1 MKIYWNYAFALKIIT
16 FNVETTGRGIMTYDE
31 QKLHK
36 VKYTG
41 KLFINKKIK
50 PVSNEVML
58 K

>member
-1 MKIYWNYAFALKIIT
+1 MKIYCNYAVVLKMIT
-16 FNVETTGRGIMTYDE
+16 FNVETTSRGIMTYEE

-41 KLFINKKIK
+41 KLSLNKKIK
-50 PVSNEVML
+50 PVSNETML

>member
-1 MKIYWNYAFALKIIT
+1 MTIYCNYAFVLKIIT

-31 QKLHK
+31 QRLHK

-41 KLFINKKIK
+41 KLSLNKKIK
-50 PVSNEVML
+50 PVSNNAML